1 MRVHSPEFISNHLA
15 DLYVSSYNRL
25 DQHYQGSLKYGMLLS
40 LQEVLVAQLFDLL
53 SDADR
58 YRVNQLYYNDENYSP
73 VKYFGPISLVE
84 TRVQF
89 DYTDKK
95 TGFELQK
102 GDSYLGIH
110 LDYEN
115 GAKATSSQV
124 RKSFGR
130 MAAYL
135 SMFSDRLPSDMIVG
149 LTYEKLAEASRRY
162 GFQVAET
169 PLPEKA
175 ARRLSK
181 LLEHPKARV
190 SYVPNPSLCFQTKE
204 AFLTRFYSYA

>member
-1 MRVHSPEFISNHLA
+1 MRIRSPEFISHHLA

-25 DQHYQGSLKYGMLLS
+25 DQHYQGSLKYGRLLS

-58 YRVNQLYYNDENYSP
+58 SRVNQLYYNDYNYNP
-73 VKYFGPISLVE
+73 VKYFGPLSLVE

-89 DYTDKK
+89 DYTDEE
-95 TGFELQK
+95 TGFGLQR
-102 GDSYLGIH
+102 GDYYLGIH
-110 LDYEN
+110 LGFEN

-124 RKSFGR
+124 RKAFGR
-130 MAAYL
+130 MAVYL

-149 LTYEKLAEASRRY
+149 LTYEELANASRRY
-162 GFQVAET
+162 GFQVTGT

-175 ARRLSK
+175 AFRLSK
-181 LLEHPKARV
+181 LLEHPKARIP
-190 SYVPNPSLCFQTKE
+190 YAPNPSLCFQARE
-204 AFLTRFYSYA
+204 AFLIRFSL